1 MKLHFSVAIRTYN
14 AEKRLPGLLEKL
26 RSQINTDNISWE
38 IVIVD
43 NNSTDNTAKIIQ
55 EYQSNWLESYP
66 IQYYFEPR
74 QGASYARQRA
84 IKAAKSPLVGFLDDD
99 NLPSPDWVANAYAF
113 GQSHPQAGAYNGL
126 IHAIYE
132 VPPPEN
138 FHRIASCLAI
148 IEWRETEPFCF
159 DSKDKGGL
167 LPPGAGIV
175 IRKQAWVENVPNNL
189 ELTGPVSGA
198 LTAKGEDIEAFLYL
212 RNGGWEIW
220 FNPEMHIYHQIPK
233 NRLEKEYLIRL
244 LRGVGLSRHR
254 TRMLGYKS
262 WQRPLVIILY
272 MANDLQK
279 VIHHRIKYG
288 KELKSDIVAASEMEM
303 YLGSLESHLQGLGK
317 FLKRTK
323 TEKSDGL

>member
-1 MKLHFSVAIRTYN
+1 MLNFSVAIRTYN
-14 AEKRLPGLLEKL
+14 GEKLLPGLLEKL
-26 RSQINTDNISWE
+26 RSQINTENISWE
-38 IVIVD
+38 ILIVD

-55 EYQSNWLESYP
+55 EHQSNWQELYP

-74 QGASYARQRA
+74 QGASYARQTA
-84 IKAAKSPLVGFLDDD
+84 IKAAKSPLIGFLDDD

-126 IHAIYE
+126 IHPIYE

-148 IEWRETEPFCF
+148 IEWPETEPFCF

-175 IRKQAWVENVPNNL
+175 IRKQAWVENVPDNL
-189 ELTGPVSGA
+189 ELKGPVNGS
-198 LTAKGEDIEAFLYL
+198 LTAKGEDIEAFLYI
-212 RNGGWEIW
+212 RNAGWEIW

-233 NRLEKEYLIRL
+233 SRLEKEYLIRL

-254 TRMLGYKS
+254 TRMLGYKP
-262 WQRPLVIILY
+262 WQISLVIPLY
-272 MANDLQK
+272 MANDLRK
-279 VIHHRIKYG
+279 VISHRLKYG
-288 KELKSDIVAASEMEM
+288 KELETDIVAASEIEM
-303 YLGSLESHLQGLGK
+303 YWGSLESHLQGLGK
-317 FLKRTK
+317 FLRFKK
-323 TEKSDGL
+323 VKISD